1 MKMSDPW
8 AITSRERARYTDQF
22 KSLQPIN
29 GIVTGAQAKGL
40 FLQSQLPPLVL
51 GQIWYVFER
60 LVYLCYRNLVFFG
73 I

>member
-8 AITSRERARYTDQF
+8 VITSRERVRYTDQF

-51 GQIWYVFER
+51 GQIWYVFE
-60 LVYLCYRNLVFFG
+60 
-73 I
+73 